1 MAEGD
6 VRDSKGENVGRIE
19 RKMTE
24 SMLEDE
30 KKKIGE
36 RDKTNVRRQ
45 RNENKQLI
53 K

>member
-1 MAEGD
+1 MAERD
-6 VRDSKGENVGRIE
+6 VRDSKGENVGRNE
-19 RKMTE
+19 RKMAE

-30 KKKIGE
+30 KKKIGKW
-36 RDKTNVRRQ
+36 DKTNVRRQ